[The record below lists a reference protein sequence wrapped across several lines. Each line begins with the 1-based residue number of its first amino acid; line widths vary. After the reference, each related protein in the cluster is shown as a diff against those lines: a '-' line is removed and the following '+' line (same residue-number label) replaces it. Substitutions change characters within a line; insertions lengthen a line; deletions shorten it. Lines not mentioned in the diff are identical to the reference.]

1 MNFSVE
7 NTICLH
13 PETEEKLK
21 IWLEKRPTPA
31 FLCVGPPGIGKTT
44 LVYRVCQL
52 QGYWTKELNASH
64 TRTGSAFRDIIVPLL
79 ENKGISS
86 WVSTRYNKGHVVV
99 LDEMDGL
106 SQGERG
112 GLQELLKFL
121 RDNKKGG
128 CPVPLILICNEIQG
142 RKMQQIL
149 RLCEVCIVN
158 KPSKG
163 MREKWLGRTIQDSEA
178 GADLRQLLRGDDIK
192 CLMKETMRNTITG
205 VDSMLDDGVND
216 AAGAVG
222 QDDVDDMPETYSA
235 AWYSLYEKWDIHS
248 ELELETKD
256 ANLAGL
262 LFHQNLP
269 GRLRGCASWKEYRVI
284 HNMFAE
290 SDLSDYWA
298 FFHQCWIL
306 LQISNNMKLKYP
318 NQYLQKFPFEG
329 EAPNIMDLEYT
340 WVLTKQSALFNTWKE
355 MLRLVEN
362 SGTSVRL
369 LSDYILT
376 IPASRYAPAIRL
388 D

>member
-1 MNFSVE
+1 MNFNLE

-13 PETEEKLK
+13 PEIEERLK
-21 IWLEKRPTPA
+21 TWLEKRPTPA

-64 TRTGSAFRDIIVPLL
+64 TRTGSAFRDIILPLL

-86 WVSTRYNKGHVVV
+86 WVSNIYTKGHAVV

-128 CPVPLILICNEIQG
+128 CQVPLILICNEIQG

-149 RLCEVCIVN
+149 RLCEVCVMN
-158 KPSKG
+158 KPSKMILEG
-163 MREKWLGRTIQDSEA
+163 WLGRQIQDVEM
-178 GADLRQLLRGDDIK
+178 GADLRQLLRGDDVK
-192 CLMKETMRNTITG
+192 CLMKDTMRGTITG
-205 VDSMLDDGVND
+205 VDDS
-216 AAGAVG
+216 VG
-222 QDDVDDMPETYSA
+222 FIDEGDDVDNTPETYSA
-235 AWYSLYEKWDIHS
+235 AWYSLYDKWDLHS
-248 ELELETKD
+248 ELDLETKD

-269 GRLRGCASWKEYRVI
+269 GRLRGCAGWKEYRLI

-318 NQYLQKFPFEG
+318 NQFLQEHPFRG
-329 EAPNIMDLEYT
+329 DAPNIMDLEYT

-376 IPASRYAPAIRL
+376 VPSNRYSGAIRL

>member
-1 MNFSVE
+1 MNFELE

-13 PETEEKLK
+13 PETETRLRT
-21 IWLEKRPTPA
+21 WLERRPTPA

-52 QGYWTKELNASH
+52 AGYLTKELNASH

-79 ENKGISS
+79 ENKGVSM
-86 WVSTRYNKGHVVV
+86 WVSKKYTQGHVVI

-128 CPVPLILICNEIQG
+128 CPVPLILICNEVQG

-149 RLCEVCIVN
+149 RLCEVCDIQ
-158 KPSKG
+158 KPGKG
-163 MREKWLGRTIQDSEA
+163 VLEEWLGRPIQDAEA
-178 GADLRQLLRGDDIK
+178 TADLRQLLRGDDMRG
-192 CLMKETMRNTITG
+192 LARETTRGSILGAGASAVATTTTAAAVAG
-205 VDSMLDDGVND
+205 EDDLDDT
-216 AAGAVG
+216 
-222 QDDVDDMPETYSA
+222 PETYTA
-235 AWYSLYEKWDIHS
+235 AWYSLYDRWGLEA
-248 ELELETKD
+248 ELDLETKD

-269 GRLRGCASWKEYRVI
+269 RRLQGCGGWKDYRVI
-284 HNMFAE
+284 HNMFAD

-298 FFHQCWIL
+298 FFHQCWVL

-318 NQYLQKFPFEG
+318 NQYLQTVPFEG
-329 EAPNIMDLEYT
+329 EPPAVMDLEYT

-355 MLRLVEN
+355 MLRLVEM

-369 LSDYILT
+369 LSDYVIT
-376 IPASRYAPAIRL
+376 VPPNRYSAAIKL

>member
-1 MNFSVE
+1 MNFDVDK
-7 NTICLH
+7 TVCLH
-13 PETEEKLK
+13 PDTEKRLK
-21 IWLEKRPTPA
+21 TWLEKRPTPA

-44 LVYRVCQL
+44 LVYRVCQME
-52 QGYWTKELNASH
+52 GYWTKELNASH

-79 ENKGISS
+79 ENKGIST
-86 WVSTRYNKGHVVV
+86 WVSQRYSQGHVVI

-128 CPVPLILICNEIQG
+128 CPVPLILICNEVQG

-149 RLCEVCIVN
+149 RLCEVCDIQ

-163 MREKWLGRTIQDSEA
+163 ILEQWLGRSIQESETV
-178 GADLRQLLRGDDIK
+178 ADLRQLLRGDDMKGIIK
-192 CLMKETMRNTITG
+192 EVGRTITAIA
-205 VDSMLDDGVND
+205 DSADDDCPG
-216 AAGAVG
+216 
-222 QDDVDDMPETYSA
+222 DDKPETYTA
-235 AWYSLYEKWDIHS
+235 AWYTLYDKWDADC
-248 ELELETKD
+248 ELDLETKD

-269 GRLRGCASWKEYRVI
+269 SRLVGCAGWKEYRQI

-318 NQYLQKFPFEG
+318 NELIQQYPFNG
-329 EAPNIMDLEYT
+329 KVPNIMDLEYT

-355 MLRLVEN
+355 MLRLVEQ

-369 LSDYILT
+369 LSDYVLT
-376 IPASRYAPAIRL
+376 IPPNRYAPAIKL
-388 D
+388 DYLP

>member
-1 MNFSVE
+1 MNFELDKTV
-7 NTICLH
+7 CLH
-13 PETEEKLK
+13 PETEERLK
-21 IWLEKRPTPA
+21 TWLEKRPTPA

-86 WVSTRYNKGHVVV
+86 WVSKRYTKGHVVV

-149 RLCEVCIVN
+149 RLCEVCLIQ
-158 KPSKG
+158 KPAKPTLE
-163 MREKWLGRTIQDSEA
+163 RWLGRSIKDTEVA
-178 GADLRQLLRGDDIK
+178 ADLRQLLRGDD
-192 CLMKETMRNTITG
+192 MKGLIRETTRSSITG
-205 VDSMLDDGVND
+205 NSVDAGICDVD
-216 AAGAVG
+216 ACI
-222 QDDVDDMPETYSA
+222 DDVDDTPETYTA
-235 AWYSLYEKWDIHS
+235 AWYSLYDKWDLHS
-248 ELELETKD
+248 ELDLETKD

-269 GRLRGCASWKEYRVI
+269 GRLEGCAGWNEYRVI

-298 FFHQCWIL
+298 FFHQCWVL

-318 NQYLQKFPFEG
+318 NQYLQGYEFTG
-329 EAPNIMDLEYT
+329 NAPGVMDLEYT

-355 MLRLVEN
+355 MLRLVEG

-376 IPASRYAPAIRL
+376 IPPNRYSPAIRL
-388 D
+388 

>member
-1 MNFSVE
+1 
-7 NTICLH
+7 
-13 PETEEKLK
+13 
-21 IWLEKRPTPA
+21 
-31 FLCVGPPGIGKTT
+31 
-44 LVYRVCQL
+44 
-52 QGYWTKELNASH
+52 
-64 TRTGSAFRDIIVPLL
+64 
-79 ENKGISS
+79 
-86 WVSTRYNKGHVVV
+86 VV

-149 RLCEVCIVN
+149 RLCEVCVIQ
-158 KPSKG
+158 KPPKTTLE
-163 MREKWLGRTIQDSEA
+163 RWLGRTINDIELM
-178 GADLRQLLRGDDIK
+178 ADLRQLLRGDDVRN
-192 CLMKETMRNTITG
+192 LMRETMKGAITG
-205 VDSMLDDGVND
+205 VDDTAVLGDCG
-216 AAGAVG
+216 GAV
-222 QDDVDDMPETYSA
+222 DDVDDKPETYTA
-235 AWYSLYEKWDIHS
+235 AWYSLYDKWDLHS
-248 ELELETKD
+248 ELDLETKD

-269 GRLRGCASWKEYRVI
+269 RRLADCAGWKEYRVI
-284 HNMFAE
+284 HNMFAD

-318 NQYLQKFPFEG
+318 NQYLQQFPFKE
-329 EAPNIMDLEYT
+329 ENAPNIMDLEYT

-355 MLRLVEN
+355 MLRLVEGA
-362 SGTSVRL
+362 GTSVRL

-376 IPASRYAPAIRL
+376 VPTNRYSAAIRL
-388 D
+388 DE

>member
-1 MNFSVE
+1 MNFELDKTV
-7 NTICLH
+7 CLH
-13 PETEEKLK
+13 PEIEHRLK
-21 IWLEKRPTPA
+21 TWLEKRPTPA

-44 LVYRVCQL
+44 LVYRVCQME
-52 QGYWTKELNASH
+52 GYWTKELNASH

-79 ENKGISS
+79 ENKGISG
-86 WVSTRYNKGHVVV
+86 WVSKRYTKGHVVV

-149 RLCEVCIVN
+149 RLCEVCLIQ
-158 KPSKG
+158 KPSKTTLE
-163 MREKWLGRTIQDSEA
+163 RWLGRSIQDVEMA
-178 GADLRQLLRGDDIK
+178 ADLRQLLRGDDMRGLIR
-192 CLMKETMRNTITG
+192 ETTRSSITG
-205 VDSMLDDGVND
+205 VEPPS
-216 AAGAVG
+216 AAEAAAAAEM
-222 QDDVDDMPETYSA
+222 DDVDDTPETYTA
-235 AWYSLYEKWDIHS
+235 AWYSLYDKWDLHS
-248 ELELETKD
+248 ELDLETKD

-269 GRLRGCASWKEYRVI
+269 GRLAGCAGWNEYRVI

-298 FFHQCWIL
+298 FFHQCWVL

-318 NQYLQKFPFEG
+318 NQYLQGYEFTG
-329 EAPNIMDLEYT
+329 DAPGVMELEYT

-355 MLRLVEN
+355 MLRLVEG

-376 IPASRYAPAIRL
+376 MPQNRYSGAISL
-388 D
+388 L